1 MANMTLLD
9 ALNASITRTKTYIDT
24 ELAKKAD
31 SSHGTHLTLGTGSE
45 NAYRGDY
52 GNIAYTHSQVAHAP
66 SDAQKNSDITKE
78 EIEAK
83 LTGTI
88 ESHTHNYASSSSAGG
103 AADSANKVNQNLAIK
118 LNGGATEG
126 TDLFTFNGSAT
137 KTVNITPSAI
147 GAAADSHNHTSLIG
161 ITDLSFSAS
170 DTDVASIGTTIVD
183 ETTYMDFYLD
193 DDTESDIWRW
203 RFGAW
208 DEVNNIEAEIFNAM
222 TLEATSTT
230 ESKLDVSGV
239 VSAKSFTE
247 NGTALSDKYAATS
260 HTHSHLEIKGTNT
273 ITSTTDDTTANW
285 GAQKSSVHWY
295 RSIGQ
300 LTDQPA
306 QYGYLLN
313 IGQDSE
319 VHQLWMTQAS
329 GDLKHRGGNASG
341 WSGTWRTLLDT
352 SNFETYAATSS
363 HTHNYLPLSGG
374 TMTGDLKFTDV
385 TSTTYPAVGNKI
397 TWNGSTDGVDL
408 YYQVDAS
415 DKGRLMLN
423 TRDDSDCVIA
433 FANSGTIKSTI
444 DNNGNFSGNA
454 ATATTAS
461 NVNGLS
467 LWTGTKAEYDAITS
481 KSDTTLY
488 FIKEG

>member
-66 SDAQKNSDITKE
+66 SDAQKNSDITKA
-78 EIEAK
+78 EIEDK
-83 LTGTI
+83 LTGTVT
-88 ESHTHNYASSSSAGG
+88 SHDHSGTYAPA
-103 AADSANKVNQNLAIK
+103 
-118 LNGGATEG
+118 
-126 TDLFTFNGSAT
+126 
-137 KTVNITPSAI
+137 
-147 GAAADSHNHTSLIG
+147 SHNHTSLTG
-161 ITDLSFSAS
+161 ITSLAFAANSDDSSIIQITKDSATSYTDFIMS
-170 DTDVASIGTTIVD
+170 DDVGTD
-183 ETTYMDFYLD
+183 M
-193 DDTESDIWRW
+193 WRW
-203 RFGAW
+203 RFKAW
-208 DEVNNIEAEIFNAM
+208 DSSAAALTAEYNLM
-222 TLEATSTT
+222 TLKATSQTAAELAVIGDIT
-230 ESKLDVSGV
+230 
-239 VSAKSFTE
+239 ATSFTE
-247 NGTALSDKYAATS
+247 NGTALSSKYAATS

-467 LWTGTKAEYDAITS
+467 FWTGTRAEYDAITS